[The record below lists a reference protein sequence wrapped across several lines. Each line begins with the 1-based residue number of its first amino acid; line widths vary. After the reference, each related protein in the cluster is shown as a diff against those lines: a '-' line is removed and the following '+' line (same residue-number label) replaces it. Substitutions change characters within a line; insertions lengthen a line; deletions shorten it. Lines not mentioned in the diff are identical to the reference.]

1 MEKEEKERF
10 EDKLYNYLC
19 ANHMGKKNSVKR
31 SVLAERLGI
40 SERQLR
46 KFTQAIN
53 RNPKYEKIVSTSG
66 KCYMCYTKTEC
77 QLSIANTYKMAVTL
91 FRKAKAMEKKYAM
104 NGQVRI
110 ILKPD
115 EYKEFVKTFEK
126 ERE

>member
-1 MEKEEKERF
+1 MKKIEE
-10 EDKLYNYLC
+10 DWLYKYLC
-19 ANHMGKKNSVKR
+19 ENHLGKEKGIKR
-31 SVLAERLGI
+31 AVLANRLGMTQ
-40 SERQLR
+40 RQLR
-46 KFTQAIN
+46 RLTQSIN
-53 RNPKYEKIVSTSG
+53 RNAKYDKLVSTSG
-66 KCYMCYTKTEC
+66 MCYICKTRNEC

-115 EYKEFVKTFEK
+115 EYKEFVETFEK